1 MFRSTCG
8 DKRRSKTKAGEA
20 SQSIRLG
27 GTQASLGR
35 ENGSDTVDI
44 EVDRPI
50 FTAALA
56 FFLQAD
62 GGAGASAPPATGLW
76 RAGRNDGQH
85 RRPIA
90 IGVLVLLL
98 IASLYSWTVILGKI
112 GTFRKATQQSRRFV
126 RSCSA
131 RRRGCR
137 RLRRWRA
144 TAAASPL
151 AQVFEDVY
159 ETYKRQT
166 GGSGPPR
173 NLLPLERT
181 AQTAASEA
189 VTTLERRMTWLA
201 TIAATSPFV
210 GLFGTVM
217 GVVDA
222 FHGLGTAGSA
232 TLRAVAPGISEAL
245 ITTAA
250 GLFVAVPAV
259 VAYNQF
265 SARIRVFASAMDD
278 FCRELLNSLEEMPV
292 AATQAAD
299 CQREPARDAAVGRRR
314 GSCYLIPALATRI
327 IRREDG
333 APAV

>member
-1 MFRSTCG
+1 M
-8 DKRRSKTKAGEA
+8 
-20 SQSIRLG
+20 
-27 GTQASLGR
+27 
-35 ENGSDTVDI
+35 
-44 EVDRPI
+44 PI
-50 FTAALA
+50 FTAAFL
-56 FFLQAD
+56 FFTLQAESEAAPA
-62 GGAGASAPPATGLW
+62 GGSIAHGVSALMQLMSNIGA
-76 RAGRNDGQH
+76 
-85 RRPIA
+85 IA
-90 IGVLVLLL
+90 LGVLVILL

-112 GTFRKATQQSRRFV
+112 ATFKRVTSESRRFIRTFRKASRLQEISTLLPDFKD
-126 RSCSA
+126 
-131 RRRGCR
+131 
-137 RLRRWRA
+137 
-144 TAAASPL
+144 SPL

-173 NLLPLERT
+173 NIVPLERS

-189 VTTLERRMTWLA
+189 VSGLERRLTWLA

-222 FHGLGTAGSA
+222 FQGLGSAGSA

-265 SARIRVFASAMDD
+265 ASRVRTFASAIDD
-278 FCRELLNSLEEMPV
+278 FSRELLNSLEEIHVRPAAV
-292 AATQAAD
+292 AASAPRGPAEG
-299 CQREPARDAAVGRRR
+299 RELTGRELPGRDATHEVER
-314 GSCYLIPALATRI
+314 GLYK
-327 IRREDG
+327 
-333 APAV
+333 